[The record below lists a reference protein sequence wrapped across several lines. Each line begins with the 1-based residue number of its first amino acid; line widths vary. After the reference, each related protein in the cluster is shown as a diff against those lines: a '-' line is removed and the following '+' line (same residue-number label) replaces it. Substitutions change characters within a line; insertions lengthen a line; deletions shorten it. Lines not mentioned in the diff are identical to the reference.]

1 MTHHVNTAL
10 PNLEI
15 ISPKNSEAITI
26 ENVEEIYDYIF
37 APYVKQLKLSFLEIE
52 EGRVVARLDNSK
64 EYQFVTGALSGQVL
78 MSVIDTTMSIAM
90 NTSLKS
96 QRGTLSQNNNFIRP
110 AFGDYFIIESIVQ
123 RFGSSIA
130 IGETKVF
137 SVNNK
142 KKLLC
147 HATSTF
153 PLK

>member
-1 MTHHVNTAL
+1 MNKEL
-10 PNLEI
+10 PTET
-15 ISPKNSEAITI
+15 ITMD
-26 ENVEEIYDYIF
+26 NVEKIYDFIF
-37 APYVKQLKLSFLEIE
+37 APYVKQLKLSFLEISV
-52 EGRVVARLDNSK
+52 GRVVARLDNSK
-64 EYQFVTGALSGQVL
+64 DYQFVTGALSGQVL

-110 AFGDYFIIESIVQ
+110 AFGDYFIIESMVQ
-123 RFGSSIA
+123 RFGSTIA

-137 SVNNK
+137 SENNK
-142 KKLLC
+142 DDILC

>member
-1 MTHHVNTAL
+1 MEQKL
-10 PNLEI
+10 PTDT
-15 ISPKNSEAITI
+15 ITI

-52 EGRVVARLDNSK
+52 EGRVVARLENSK

-90 NTSLKS
+90 NTSVKS

-123 RFGSSIA
+123 RFGRSIA
-130 IGETKVF
+130 IGETKVYQED
-137 SVNNK
+137 NK
-142 KKLLC
+142 EKIIC
-147 HATSTF
+147 HSTSTF

>member
-1 MTHHVNTAL
+1 MNKEL
-10 PNLEI
+10 PTDT
-15 ISPKNSEAITI
+15 ITMD
-26 ENVEEIYDYIF
+26 NVEKIYDFIF
-37 APYVKQLKLSFLEIE
+37 APYVKQLKLSFLEISV
-52 EGRVVARLDNSK
+52 GRVVARLDNSK
-64 EYQFVTGALSGQVL
+64 DYQFVTGALSGQVL

-110 AFGDYFIIESIVQ
+110 AFGDYFIIESVVQ
-123 RFGSSIA
+123 RFGSTIA

-137 SVNNK
+137 SENNK
-142 KKLLC
+142 DDILC

>member
-1 MTHHVNTAL
+1 MENKL
-10 PNLEI
+10 PTET
-15 ISPKNSEAITI
+15 ITM
-26 ENVEEIYDYIF
+26 ENIEEIYDYIF

-52 EGRVVARLDNSK
+52 EGRVIAKLKNSTN
-64 EYQFVTGALSGQVL
+64 YQFVTGAVSGQVL

-90 NTSLKS
+90 STSVKS

-123 RFGSSIA
+123 RFGRSIA
-130 IGETKVF
+130 IGESKVF
-137 SVNNK
+137 SEDNK
-142 KKLLC
+142 EKIIC

>member
-1 MTHHVNTAL
+1 MNKEL
-10 PNLEI
+10 PTDT
-15 ISPKNSEAITI
+15 ITMDNI
-26 ENVEEIYDYIF
+26 EKIYDFIF
-37 APYVKQLKLSFLEIE
+37 APYVKQLKLSFLEISV
-52 EGRVVARLDNSK
+52 GRVVARLDNSK
-64 EYQFVTGALSGQVL
+64 DYQFVTGALSGQVL

-110 AFGDYFIIESIVQ
+110 AFGDYFIIESVVQ
-123 RFGSSIA
+123 RFGSTIA

-137 SVNNK
+137 SENNK
-142 KKLLC
+142 DDILC

>member
-1 MTHHVNTAL
+1 MKNEL
-10 PNLEI
+10 PTKT
-15 ISPKNSEAITI
+15 ISM
-26 ENVEEIYDYIF
+26 ENIKEIYEYIF
-37 APYVKQLKLSFLEIE
+37 APYVKQLKLSFLKIE
-52 EGRVVARLDNSK
+52 EGRVIAKLKNSPD
-64 EYQFVTGALSGQVL
+64 YQFVTGAVSGQVL

-90 NTSLKS
+90 NTSVKS

-130 IGETKVF
+130 IGETKVY
-137 SVNNK
+137 SENNK
-142 KKLLC
+142 EKIIC

>member
-1 MTHHVNTAL
+1 MNKEL
-10 PNLEI
+10 PTDT
-15 ISPKNSEAITI
+15 ITMD
-26 ENVEEIYDYIF
+26 NVEKIYDFIF
-37 APYVKQLKLSFLEIE
+37 APYVKQLKLSFLEISV
-52 EGRVVARLDNSK
+52 GRVVARLDNSK
-64 EYQFVTGALSGQVL
+64 DYQFVTGALSGQVI

-110 AFGDYFIIESIVQ
+110 AFGDYFIIESVVQ
-123 RFGSSIA
+123 RFGSTIA

-137 SVNNK
+137 SENNK
-142 KKLLC
+142 DNILC

>member
-1 MTHHVNTAL
+1 MEQKL
-10 PNLEI
+10 PTDT
-15 ISPKNSEAITI
+15 ITI

-90 NTSLKS
+90 NTSVKS

-110 AFGDYFIIESIVQ
+110 AFGDYFIFESIVQ

-130 IGETKVF
+130 IGETKVY
-137 SVNNK
+137 SEDNK
-142 KKLLC
+142 EKIIC
-147 HATSTF
+147 HATSIF

>member
-1 MTHHVNTAL
+1 MVWLFESFYRPGLCMDDRH
-10 PNLEI
+10 
-15 ISPKNSEAITI
+15 
-26 ENVEEIYDYIF
+26 
-37 APYVKQLKLSFLEIE
+37 LSFFSYWP
-52 EGRVVARLDNSK
+52 VAPD
-64 EYQFVTGALSGQVL
+64 YQFVTGAVSGQVL

-90 NTSLKS
+90 NTSDKS

-130 IGETKVF
+130 IGETKVY
-137 SVNNK
+137 SEDNK
-142 KKLLC
+142 EKIVC